1 MVSKTRKRDRR
12 SQRGEESDTDT
23 ESRNTIVPAS
33 INTDT
38 SQPTSTARSDLD
50 DRFERLSTNLQN
62 DLQVGM
68 TRNQDMLSANFL
80 EGMSQMRNLVAESL
94 RANPRNE
101 SDNESIA
108 SQSDRNDSRVTT
120 RQNSMNDTSRRDNV
134 LENPVAV
141 STQQPAASDYHM
153 VTGARDNNSRANN
166 RQNMMNLAANQSR
179 EGSQMNLNASTATTT
194 RGADEEHG
202 GTDSVRDLVNQ
213 IRSMADQTP
222 SGRRSDALKP
232 FTATPPT
239 FDGKK
244 KFEHFEDLF
253 KTYLKMLP
261 EDWDDEMRIYYF
273 HTLLRD
279 EALQTF

>member
-12 SQRGEESDTDT
+12 SQRGEECDTDT

-33 INTDT
+33 LTTDT

-166 RQNMMNLAANQSR
+166 RQNMMDLAANQ
-179 EGSQMNLNASTATTT
+179 
-194 RGADEEHG
+194 
-202 GTDSVRDLVNQ
+202 
-213 IRSMADQTP
+213 
-222 SGRRSDALKP
+222 
-232 FTATPPT
+232 F
-239 FDGKK
+239 
-244 KFEHFEDLF
+244 
-253 KTYLKMLP
+253 
-261 EDWDDEMRIYYF
+261 
-273 HTLLRD
+273 
-279 EALQTF
+279 